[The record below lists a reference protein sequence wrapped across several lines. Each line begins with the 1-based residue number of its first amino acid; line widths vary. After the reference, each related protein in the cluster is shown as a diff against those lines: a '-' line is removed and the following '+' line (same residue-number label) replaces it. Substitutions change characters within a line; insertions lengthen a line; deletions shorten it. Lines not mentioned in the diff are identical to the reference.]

1 VSAEAPR
8 RPGFSHRRRVGLSAC
23 LGLTGLLLAVASMGL
38 APSFSFAED
47 QTWGY
52 ALAHELMS
60 PYCPGRTLAA
70 CTSDQAA
77 ELRQWI
83 LLQEAAGAS
92 QEEVVGVLEQRF
104 GDVIRS
110 SPEAEGWGLAA
121 WLLPGAVLLVG
132 ALAVVGVLRRMVA
145 KPKGPVPSVSLPG
158 SPSAPSDPAAGGAS
172 EAADDEIARLVDQ
185 EIAAGER

>member
-1 VSAEAPR
+1 MGQREGERLAQAPR
-8 RPGFSHRRRVGLSAC
+8 HRAPGLPWLV
-23 LGLTGLLLAVASMGL
+23 LGVVVVVSLWSSCL
-38 APSFSFAED
+38 APPGSAAENE
-47 QTWGY
+47 TWGY

-70 CTSDQAA
+70 CTSEQAA

-92 QEEVVGVLEQRF
+92 REEVVGVLEQRF

-121 WLLPGAVLLVG
+121 WLLPGAALLVG
-132 ALAVVGVLRRMVA
+132 AVAVAGVLRRMVA
-145 KPKGPVPSVSLPG
+145 APARPAPGPPGPRSV
-158 SPSAPSDPAAGGAS
+158 DD
-172 EAADDEIARLVDQ
+172 DDELARRVDA

>member
-1 VSAEAPR
+1 
-8 RPGFSHRRRVGLSAC
+8 
-23 LGLTGLLLAVASMGL
+23 MGL

-92 QEEVVGVLEQRF
+92 QEEVMAVLEQRF

-145 KPKGPVPSVSLPG
+145 KPEGPVPPVSLQG
-158 SPSAPSDPAAGGAS
+158 SASPSSGPVAGDASGAS
-172 EAADDEIARLVDQ
+172 GAADDEIARLVDQ

>member
-1 VSAEAPR
+1 MGQGTVEGPRKRPSRPAHGSHWLGAVLALFVVGWIGSSTPPASAEE
-8 RPGFSHRRRVGLSAC
+8 V
-23 LGLTGLLLAVASMGL
+23 
-38 APSFSFAED
+38 
-47 QTWGY
+47 TWGY

-83 LLQEAAGAS
+83 LIQEAAGAS
-92 QEEVVGVLEQRF
+92 QEEVFAILEQRF

-110 SPEAEGWGLAA
+110 SPEPEGWGLAA

-132 ALAVVGVLRRMVA
+132 ALAVVRVLRGMVA
-145 KPKGPVPSVSLPG
+145 KPARASSAESSP
-158 SPSAPSDPAAGGAS
+158 PSASPPTERAAQGAD
-172 EAADDEIARLVDQ
+172 AEIARLVDE
-185 EIAAGER
+185 EIAAAER

>member
-1 VSAEAPR
+1 MGQETRERPTGLLFRRAHRWHGLGAALALFAVAWIGLSAPRVSAEAE
-8 RPGFSHRRRVGLSAC
+8 S
-23 LGLTGLLLAVASMGL
+23 
-38 APSFSFAED
+38 
-47 QTWGY
+47 WGY

-92 QEEVVGVLEQRF
+92 QEEVVAILGERF

-110 SPEAEGWGLAA
+110 SPEPEGWGLAA
-121 WLLPGAVLLVG
+121 WLLPGAVLLLG
-132 ALAVVGVLRRMVA
+132 ALAVVGVLRGMVA
-145 KPKGPVPSVSLPG
+145 KPARESAAASRAPTTRPPTGEVAPG
-158 SPSAPSDPAAGGAS
+158 TDA
-172 EAADDEIARLVDQ
+172 EIARLVD
-185 EIAAGER
+185 EELAATER

>member
-1 VSAEAPR
+1 
-8 RPGFSHRRRVGLSAC
+8 
-23 LGLTGLLLAVASMGL
+23 MGL
-38 APSFSFAED
+38 APSFSSAED

-92 QEEVVGVLEQRF
+92 QEEVMGVLEQRF

-145 KPKGPVPSVSLPG
+145 KPEGPVPPVSLQG
-158 SPSAPSDPAAGGAS
+158 SASPSSGPVAGDASGAS
-172 EAADDEIARLVDQ
+172 GAADDEIARLVDQ